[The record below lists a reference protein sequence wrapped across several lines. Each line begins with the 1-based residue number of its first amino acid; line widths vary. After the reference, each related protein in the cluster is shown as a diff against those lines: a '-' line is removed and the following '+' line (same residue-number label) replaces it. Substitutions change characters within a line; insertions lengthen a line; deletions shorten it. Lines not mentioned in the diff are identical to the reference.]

1 MTEILNAIAPILI
14 VGIICGIPLMAW
26 AIRLTSKSIIEAWVK
41 LRESEKI
48 PQSQQVEFEAL
59 KLRVAALEAVWEQR
73 LGAGTLHADVNS
85 LPADRQLGKRV

>member
-1 MTEILNAIAPILI
+1 MTEILNAMAPILI
-14 VGIICGIPLMAW
+14 VGIMFGIPLTAW
-26 AIRLTSKSIIEAWVK
+26 AIRFTSKSVIEAWVK

-73 LGAGTLHADVNS
+73 LGAGTLHADVNV
-85 LPADRQLGKRV
+85 LPAERQLGKRV